1 MTARKK
7 RKPASSRRPRPGA
20 SIIIDVCGGD
30 PGLQRLVR
38 RAARAALAAEGRDS
52 GRLEIAIVGER
63 DMMRLHRRWMGNP
76 APTDVL
82 TFDFSGKKAKK
93 AKRPAV
99 DGQLVV
105 CESVARRRAESDQRD
120 WRDEA
125 LLYVVHGCLHLCGYN
140 DRRPG
145 DAARMHR
152 REDEILLRMGRGPIF
167 FDARVMR

>member
-20 SIIIDVCGGD
+20 SITVDVGGGS
-30 PGLQRLVR
+30 PGLRRLIR
-38 RAARAALAAEGRDS
+38 KAARAALTAEGYGD
-52 GRLEIAIVGER
+52 GRLEVAVVDER
-63 DMMRLHRRWMGNP
+63 DMMRLHRRWLGNP

-82 TFDFSGKKAKK
+82 TFDFGKKGEK
-93 AKRPAV
+93 AARRSV
-99 DGQLVV
+99 DGQIVV
-105 CESVARRRAESDQRD
+105 CESVARRRAEPDRRD
-120 WRDEA
+120 WVDEV

-145 DAARMHR
+145 DATRMHR

>member
-20 SIIIDVCGGD
+20 SITVDVGGGS
-30 PGLQRLVR
+30 PGLRRLVR
-38 RAARAALAAEGRDS
+38 QAAREALVGEGYLD
-52 GRLEIAIVGER
+52 GRLEVAVVDER
-63 DMMRLHRRWMGNP
+63 DMMRLHRRWLGNP

-82 TFDFSGKKAKK
+82 TFDFNSDAGKR
-93 AKRPAV
+93 AKRRSV
-99 DGQLVV
+99 DGQIVV
-105 CESVARRRAESDQRD
+105 CESVARRRAQPDRRD
-120 WRDEA
+120 WRDEV

-167 FDARVMR
+167 FDARAMR